1 MTSTEKGFAT
11 IAIHAGQ
18 DPDQWNHCSVVPPL
32 VMSTIFK
39 QDDPAPIG
47 EYLYGRSG
55 NPTRNVLETCLA
67 ALEKGKHA
75 FCFSSG
81 LGTLTA
87 ITGLLKAGDHLIVGD
102 ELYGGT
108 NNHIRKC
115 SSRQGITHTFV
126 DTIDIQNVID
136 AIQPNTKMIWLETP
150 TNPLMKLTDIKAVA
164 ESLKSRPDIILVI
177 DNTFLT
183 SYFQKPLDLGADIV
197 MYSLTKYVNGHTDVI
212 MGAAVTR
219 RDDLA
224 QKLRFNQIVMGIVPS
239 PFDCALVNRS
249 LKTLELRMEKHMK
262 NGLAVAMFLDS
273 HPNVEKVIHPL
284 LSSHPQHQLALTQQ
298 TGHSGMVSFYLK
310 GDSKRFLLALKV
322 FILGGSLGGPE
333 SLVELPILISH
344 ESLPE
349 DLRAKLGITDQLIRL
364 AVGLETEDDLIA
376 DLKQALDACQ

>member
-1 MTSTEKGFAT
+1 MTSMEKGFAT

-183 SYFQKPLDLGADIV
+183 SYFQKPLDFGADIV

-212 MGAAVTR
+212 MGAAITR

-298 TGHSGMVSFYLK
+298 TGHSGIVSFYLK

-322 FILGGSLGGPE
+322 FILSGSLGGPE
-333 SLVELPILISH
+333 SLAELPILISH

-364 AVGLETEDDLIA
+364 DVGLETEDDLIA